1 MRKKAFT
8 FTEFLL
14 VISLLGIFA
23 VIAVPRLN
31 FALVSRQKVDYLA
44 RKIVTDLRRT
54 RELAISNAANNSNGF
69 ALNMLG
75 SAPYATYE
83 IANLSDLAVV
93 ESHTIDSSLNCIGG
107 AVFRFGPLGNLLTG
121 SDTQLTVTAEGKS
134 FTITIIP
141 ATGGVQ
147 CVEN

>member
-8 FTEFLL
+8 LTELLL
-14 VISLLGIFA
+14 VVTLLGIFA

-31 FALVSRQKVDYLA
+31 LALMPRKKTDYLA

-83 IANLSDLAVV
+83 IANLSNSAVV
-93 ESHTIDSSLNCIGG
+93 DSQTIDLSLDCTGG
-107 AVFRFGPLGNLLTG
+107 AVFGFGPFGNLLTG
-121 SDTQLTVTAEGKS
+121 SDTQLTISAEGKS

-141 ATGGVQ
+141 ATGAVR
-147 CVEN
+147 CAEN